1 MFATVLHVL
10 PRLVTEHALISFFNI
25 PPTADIYTL
34 SLHDALP
41 IFQVS
46 EVAKLCLIAYLA
58 GYAVRRRDELLNTWP
73 GFLKPLVRSEEHTSE
88 SSHVRISYAVFC
100 LKKKNT
106 DRQRQHGLDQL

>member
-1 MFATVLHVL
+1 MGLSVKYFYLTMMLVLVLTPLGRTVNGSTRWI
-10 PRLVTEHALISFFNI
+10 PMLVFNV
-25 PPTADIYTL
+25 
-34 SLHDALP
+34 
-41 IFQVS
+41 QVS